1 MLWLTVLLITTVAVS
16 TTARQ
21 MLSHAAGQSFLFLWL
36 IKNAAAL
43 SVLILPMMLGAFDI
57 KIPHRQTAV
66 ILSAG
71 TGLILFGLANHLT
84 QPAVLE
90 SVPSAERYV
99 VQNIFVTWLAYLVLL
114 LFAPRLKKWLHQFT
128 IKQRRRTLLILTL
141 AIWLLNLNHAVG
153 VLGLAGGSSF
163 LWFGYLFAMGDW
175 LGSDQALL
183 HSL

>member
-1 MLWLTVLLITTVAVS
+1 MKLKKLTINWFSMLWLTVLLITTVAVS

-90 SVPSAERYV
+90 SVPSDERYV
-99 VQNIFVTWLAYLVLL
+99 VQNIFVT
-114 LFAPRLKKWLHQFT
+114 
-128 IKQRRRTLLILTL
+128 
-141 AIWLLNLNHAVG
+141 
-153 VLGLAGGSSF
+153 
-163 LWFGYLFAMGDW
+163 
-175 LGSDQALL
+175 
-183 HSL
+183 